1 VAVEVN
7 GKPARLDIKT
17 EYVRMAMECGVKL
30 VVSCDA
36 HDVTDLF
43 NLSYAV
49 ATARRGWAR
58 RDTILNTLSA
68 QGFVDTLKQQR
79 AS

>member
-1 VAVEVN
+1 
-7 GKPARLDIKT
+7 
-17 EYVRMAMECGVKL
+17 

-58 RDTILNTLSA
+58 RDTILNTLPA
-68 QGFVDTLKQQR
+68 QRFVETLKQQR